1 MKSKKEPQK
10 IQATYSYKDKTEIS
24 EIPKDFTSLKAK
36 IKELYHMDDAQ
47 LNNIQ
52 ISYFDKEGKGEN
64 KIFIMEEKD
73 FEKAKLLSEQ
83 IIFTIKDIPEKKDDT
98 KEINA
103 INDMNDEFII
113 NEDRVM
119 FLNPKIKNNVKKRK
133 KGKLEILKMTII
145 LLTC

>member
-10 IQATYSYKDKTEIS
+10 IQATYSYKGKTEIS

-36 IKELYHMDDAQ
+36 IKELYHMNDAQ

-52 ISYFDKEGKGEN
+52 ISYFDKGKKGEK